1 MKFTKIL
8 KRFFELMLEEF
19 KEQIDWEI
27 TAEKLNPIIERW
39 IKDWLV
45 YDEEDVQER
54 IKQQLIKE
62 FKSSKKIIEHDFQRL
77 WLDYSP
83 RNLSLNKTTNEIQ
96 QT

>member
-19 KEQIDWEI
+19 NEPIDWEI
-27 TAEKLNPIIERW
+27 TAEKLNPIIKKW

-45 YDEEDVQER
+45 YDEEEVQER

-62 FKSSKKIIEHDFQRL
+62 NKSSKKIIEHDFVWL

-83 RNLSLNKTTNEIQ
+83 KVISKDI
-96 QT
+96 